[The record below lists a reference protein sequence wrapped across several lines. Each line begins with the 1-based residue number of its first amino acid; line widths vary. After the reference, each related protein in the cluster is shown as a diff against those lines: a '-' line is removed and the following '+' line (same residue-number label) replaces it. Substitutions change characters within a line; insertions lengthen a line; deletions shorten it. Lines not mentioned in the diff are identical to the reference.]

1 MVGVKGL
8 HDDFTSAL
16 CGCGANNGSCGC
28 RATEQAGWRLK
39 GTHDKQTCGPA
50 GPTLV
55 MSARFVRSQQHKW
68 VGRPSSER
76 WTKKREKNK
85 SRWMH
90 ENASTHMKPPV
101 SSPQAPQHDITGA
114 RWRPWCRDILTLC
127 VYDLEVNWTN
137 QGPIQSGTCGTCH
150 GPLSLHKTFKTSR
163 NPAAFLAFTPQQTQ
177 LPLTHCASFPGR
189 RT

>member
-1 MVGVKGL
+1 MWPCWSHPGDV
-8 HDDFTSAL
+8 SAL
-16 CGCGANNGSCGC
+16 CPITTAQMGRTTQF
-28 RATEQAGWRLK
+28 RAL
-39 GTHDKQTCGPA
+39 DK
-50 GPTLV
+50 
-55 MSARFVRSQQHKW
+55 
-68 VGRPSSER
+68 
-76 WTKKREKNK
+76 KKEKNK